1 MSTGLKEIFERNIRE
16 KKLKYIIMI
25 ASSLMRNPEQL
36 LTRDDLEFEIKSRE
50 YGYISEIRALI
61 LCKEYKAY
69 QVKWVG
75 YGRAEYFRV
84 TVCSPQLISVRFMP
98 HSSRYL

>member
-1 MSTGLKEIFERNIRE
+1 MNTSLKEIFERSIRE
-16 KKLKYIIMI
+16 KKLKYIIML

-50 YGYISEIRALI
+50 YGYISEIRALD
-61 LCKEYKAY
+61 LCDRFKAY
-69 QVKWVG
+69 QVKWHG

-84 TVCSPQLISVRFMP
+84 TVYKPHYISVRFMP
-98 HSSRYL
+98 HSSR